1 MQRPRGKKNLVLV
14 DINEK
19 SSVDG
24 VKRGNGVKEWKR
36 VEAGGAAEIGLE
48 SGAGIR
54 LSAK

>member
-1 MQRPRGKKNLVLV
+1 MQRPRGKNNLVLV

-24 VKRGNGVKEWKR
+24 VKSGNGVKEWKR
-36 VEAGGAAEIGLE
+36 VEAGGVAEIGPE
-48 SGAGIR
+48 CGAWIR